1 MTLGHLD
8 GRPIPRTDLDG
19 RLAALRNGPRSTALP
34 QPGSPEDRQLTRWVA
49 QVMLTEALCEA
60 VAAER
65 GLAVAEKAPVH
76 LDQQAAVEL
85 GSITAAAFEGS
96 AAVRAVYEAV
106 TADVEPSAAEL
117 AHYGEMTTRPPSVV
131 WRLALPDGECE
142 AAPESLPLALADA
155 LRKAPRGERVTAG
168 RWTATLISEHSTTPD
183 ITTTVHDATRR
194 VAFTRWLDRERAARL
209 TLVAGLEHPGDP
221 GQPDNHHRH

>member
-1 MTLGHLD
+1 M
-8 GRPIPRTDLDG
+8 
-19 RLAALRNGPRSTALP
+19 
-34 QPGSPEDRQLTRWVA
+34 
-49 QVMLTEALCEA
+49 MLTEALCEA

-65 GLAVAEKAPVH
+65 GLAVAGGAPVH

-131 WRLALPDGECE
+131 WRLVLPDGEYE
-142 AAPESLPLALADA
+142 ATPESLPLALADA

-194 VAFTRWLDRERAARL
+194 AAFTRWLDRERAARL